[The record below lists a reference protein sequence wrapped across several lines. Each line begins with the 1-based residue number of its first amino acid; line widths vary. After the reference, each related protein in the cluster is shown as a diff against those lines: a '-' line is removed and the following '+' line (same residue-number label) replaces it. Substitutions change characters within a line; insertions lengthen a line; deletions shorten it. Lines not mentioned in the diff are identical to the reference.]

1 MALTPAGAREL
12 VSRGHDVL
20 IESGAGRGS
29 GIADSDFVDQGAAVV
44 ADWAELEPA
53 ELIVKVKEPDLEE
66 AVRLRDDQVLFTYLH
81 LASAPKLTE
90 VLRQSGAVC
99 IAYETV
105 EDRLGRLP
113 LLAPMSEIAGKLA
126 AQAGAFHLDA
136 TRGGRGILLG
146 GIAGVP
152 GASVVVIGGGVV
164 GTNAALIARGLGA
177 NVTIVDRSLDRLREI
192 DVVLGGQVTTM
203 HASALAIEGL
213 LPKADLVIGAV
224 LVRGEKAPKVLRKR
238 NLGQMRQGTVLV
250 DVAIDQGGCFE
261 TSHPTTHGDPVFKV
275 EGVNHYCV
283 ANMPGAVP
291 VTATRG
297 LTHATLPYI
306 VALADQGA
314 KKLAEEDRGFALG
327 VNLAAGA
334 ITHPGLAT
342 AFGEAHQSA
351 AAVL

>member
-152 GASVVVIGGGVV
+152 GASVVVIGGE
-164 GTNAALIARGLGA
+164 
-177 NVTIVDRSLDRLREI
+177 S
-192 DVVLGGQVTTM
+192 
-203 HASALAIEGL
+203 SAQTPPL
-213 LPKADLVIGAV
+213 LP
-224 LVRGEKAPKVLRKR
+224 
-238 NLGQMRQGTVLV
+238 
-250 DVAIDQGGCFE
+250 
-261 TSHPTTHGDPVFKV
+261 
-275 EGVNHYCV
+275 EGW
-283 ANMPGAVP
+283 ARM
-291 VTATRG
+291 
-297 LTHATLPYI
+297 
-306 VALADQGA
+306 
-314 KKLAEEDRGFALG
+314 
-327 VNLAAGA
+327 
-334 ITHPGLAT
+334 
-342 AFGEAHQSA
+342 
-351 AAVL
+351 